1 MSSANIDTH
10 TSRLSKRE
18 EKLARK
24 DWENRQ
30 RNKKASQLQLTKGQ
44 KLSSFFL
51 HLVMVL
57 MVLYCLIPLFW
68 LLISSTKS
76 NEGLYT
82 SPGLW
87 FDKNIVF
94 WQNIRDTFTFQDGIF
109 PHWLFNTLLYAVVA
123 GLGST
128 IFAAF
133 AGYAIATMKFPGRAA
148 LLGITLAFMS
158 IPTTVI
164 TVPLFL
170 MYANIGLVNTPLAVI
185 IPQLSNPFGLYLMII
200 YARTSIPMSLVEAA
214 RLDGASSWKIFWKIA
229 MPLLSPGFVTVLL
242 FALVGV
248 WNNYFLPLIM
258 LSDSS
263 DYPLTVGLNVW
274 LKMGADSSQKAVPN
288 NLILTGSLIAIIPLI
303 IAFLFHIQN
312 LSDEHYLSVRH
323 TNATSPI
330 SGSLGSAFTEF
341 LSA

>member
-1 MSSANIDTH
+1 
-10 TSRLSKRE
+10 
-18 EKLARK
+18 
-24 DWENRQ
+24 
-30 RNKKASQLQLTKGQ
+30 
-44 KLSSFFL
+44 
-51 HLVMVL
+51 MVL

-303 IAFLFHIQN
+303 IAFLFLQK
-312 LSDEHYLSVRH
+312 YWQ
-323 TNATSPI
+323 
-330 SGSLGSAFTEF
+330 SGLAAGAVKQ
-341 LSA
+341 